1 MGKEGINGRGGG
13 GEGERQREGE
23 GEDANEYDC
32 EERKKGREEK
42 RVL

>member
-32 EERKKGREEK
+32 EERKKGREGK